1 MLPKYAFDWCG
12 IFSVAAAAA
21 VDAGSFSAPSAS
33 SRWAKDVVELAAT
46 WWLLTFVA
54 DVVLL
59 LHVDMT
65 RPLAALAS
73 ASTAS
78 TMATLG
84 RRKLG
89 LEMTTVWPLLAIRFR
104 FSTVI
109 QRSK

>member
-1 MLPKYAFDWCG
+1 MLPKYAFDWWG

-54 DVVLL
+54 DVLLL
-59 LHVDMT
+59 LHVGMT

-89 LEMTTVWPLLAIRFR
+89 LEMTTVWPLLAIIR

>member
-33 SRWAKDVVELAAT
+33 SRWARDVVELAG
-46 WWLLTFVA
+46 WLLTFVA
-54 DVVLL
+54 DVLL
-59 LHVDMT
+59 LVDMT

-89 LEMTTVWPLLAIRFR
+89 LEMTTVWPLRWLLLDFL
-104 FSTVI
+104 
-109 QRSK
+109 

>member
-33 SRWAKDVVELAAT
+33 SRWARDVVELAAA
-46 WWLLTFVA
+46 WLLLTFVV
-54 DVVLL
+54 DVLL
-59 LHVDMT
+59 HVVDMT

-89 LEMTTVWPLLAIRFR
+89 LEMTTVWPLRWLLLDFL
-104 FSTVI
+104 
-109 QRSK
+109 